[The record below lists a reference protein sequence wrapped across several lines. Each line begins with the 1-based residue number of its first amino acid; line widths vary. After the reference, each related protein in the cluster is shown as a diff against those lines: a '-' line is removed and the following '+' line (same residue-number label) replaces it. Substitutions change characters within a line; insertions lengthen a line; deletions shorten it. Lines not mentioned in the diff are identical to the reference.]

1 MILALEGRAGGRW
14 TGKHTGDCRVT
25 RVLDRI
31 SLSPN
36 YKWVVVGLLFFGG
49 FLNLEDRVVI
59 FSVMP
64 KIRNELLSDETQQ
77 ATNRFIGA
85 LQAAFLWTYAL
96 CSPFAGYFGDRLSR
110 KLVIVTCLGLWSAVT
125 VAGGMV
131 TSKEQLMFIRILL
144 AVTEA
149 FYIPASLAI
158 VADYHPPATRGKAVA
173 TLVIGMSLGP
183 ILGGAAAGWI
193 GDNYGWRPVMYVLG
207 GVGLLLAAVL
217 TTFLRD
223 APVGAS
229 DQGAGL
235 PPPRRAGLAETVA
248 EIVRTPS
255 VVTIML
261 GVGVFSFG
269 GWMLITWLPLFLVDE
284 FEMDLTQSGFFG
296 NLAVTGPLLVGSLFG
311 GVFSDYVGANQPKRR
326 MLLLLGFYA
335 LTIPWPLTFSV
346 ASTAEMVLTSAFLFQ
361 LCRMLGELNSHP
373 LIFDL
378 VSPEKRSTAVGFS
391 NCVNTF
397 LGGVGAQIV
406 GEYKA
411 TLGFQT
417 VFGLVPILIAMS
429 VGALLLAYF
438 LTLDKDLKRRA
449 LQKHE
454 LEGIQILG
462 EGRAL
467 QKHEVEGIQ
476 ILDERETGRGPG
488 DGRDR

>member
-1 MILALEGRAGGRW
+1 MHLLKDW
-14 TGKHTGDCRVT
+14 V
-25 RVLDRI
+25 DR
-31 SLSPN
+31 LSQTPN

-64 KIRNELLSDETQQ
+64 LIRNELLSGETQQ
-77 ATNRFIGA
+77 VQDVFVGA
-85 LQAAFLWTYAL
+85 LQSAFLWTYAL

-110 KLVIVTCLGLWSAVT
+110 KLVIVTCLALWSLVT
-125 VAGGMV
+125 VAAGLV
-131 TSKEQLMFIRILL
+131 TSKEQLMGMRVLL

-158 VADYHPPATRGKAVA
+158 VADYHTPATRGKAVA

-193 GDNYGWRPVMYVLG
+193 GDNYGWRPTMYVLG
-207 GVGLLLAAVL
+207 GMGLLLATML
-217 TTFLRD
+217 TAFLRD

-229 DQGAGL
+229 DRGDAL
-235 PPPRRAGLAETVA
+235 PPPRRAGVAETIG

-255 VVTIML
+255 VVVIML

-269 GWMLITWLPLFLVDE
+269 GWMLITFLPLFLVDK

-296 NLAVTGPLLVGSLFG
+296 NLAVTGPLLIGSLCG
-311 GVFSDYVGANQPKRR
+311 GVFSDYVGANRPKRR

-346 ASTAEMVLTSAFLFQ
+346 ATSAEMVLGSAFLFQ

-378 VSPEKRSTAVGFS
+378 VSPEKRSTAVGIS

-397 LGGVGAQIV
+397 MGGLGTLIV
-406 GEYKA
+406 GVLKS

-417 VFGLVPILIAMS
+417 VFGLVPIVVALS
-429 VGALLLAYF
+429 VGGLLMAYF
-438 LTLDKDLKRRA
+438 MTLERDLNRRA
-449 LQKHE
+449 L
-454 LEGIQILG
+454 L
-462 EGRAL
+462 
-467 QKHEVEGIQ
+467 
-476 ILDERETGRGPG
+476 
-488 DGRDR
+488 